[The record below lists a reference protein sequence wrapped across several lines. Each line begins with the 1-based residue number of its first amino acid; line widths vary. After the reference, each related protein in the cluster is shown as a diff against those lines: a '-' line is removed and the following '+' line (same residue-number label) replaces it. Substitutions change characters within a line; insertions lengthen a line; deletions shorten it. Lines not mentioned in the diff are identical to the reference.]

1 MERTKK
7 AGETSLT
14 ERKPSWRK
22 IGGGSLRIGN
32 KIIKPGQTFEAWPD
46 EIKPAFR
53 NLVIPMSGDA
63 SFIAEEKK
71 EASPVVGVKPVYK
84 LQPHGKSLS
93 LFDIVDANGKILNE
107 KSLKKEVAE
116 KLIADL
122 ER

>member
-7 AGETSLT
+7 VGGQE
-14 ERKPSWRK
+14 EQKPSWRK

-32 KIIKPGQTFEAWPD
+32 RIIKPGQTFTAWPD

-53 NLVIPMSGDA
+53 SLVIPVSGDA
-63 SFIAEEKK
+63 SFDDAKAK
-71 EASPVVGVKPVYK
+71 EVSPTAGVKPVYK
-84 LQPHGKSLS
+84 IQPHGKSLF
-93 LFDIVDANGKILNE
+93 LFDIVDANGKVLNE